1 MLECRLIF
9 QAFEGKRLVPQQ
21 APSSAVAAFVLICP
35 AVMDQIKM
43 KRTKSVGHPRG
54 LAR

>member
-1 MLECRLIF
+1 MLEFRLIF
-9 QAFEGKRLVPQQ
+9 QACEGKRLVPQQ
-21 APSSAVAAFVLICP
+21 APGSAVAAFILICP